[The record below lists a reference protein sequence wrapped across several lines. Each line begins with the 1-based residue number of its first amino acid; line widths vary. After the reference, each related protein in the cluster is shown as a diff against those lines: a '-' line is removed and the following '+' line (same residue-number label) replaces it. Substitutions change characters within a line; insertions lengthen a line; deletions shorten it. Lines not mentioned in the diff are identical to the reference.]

1 MKLAHSLY
9 LSINYRDARGAARL
23 GQRTSGKR
31 GDGEEEEE
39 EEEKEAAR
47 GRIHKVEDKKKP
59 GERDIMVHNALL
71 HCLALLHALPQHGT
85 ASAL

>member
-1 MKLAHSLY
+1 MP
-9 LSINYRDARGAARL
+9 GAPL
-23 GQRTSGKR
+23 GWGQRTSGKR

-39 EEEKEAAR
+39 EAAR
-47 GRIHKVEDKKKP
+47 GTSHKVEDKKKSR
-59 GERDIMVHNALL
+59 ERDVMVHDALL